1 MAEWWATLSVA
12 MKVLWGIT
20 LAASLIFI
28 IQSVLTFIGADAD
41 STGLDGGGFD
51 AGSSDISGGLD
62 SADGGMDASVHSAD
76 GTATGGS
83 NLYTFRNLINFLLG
97 FGWSVIL
104 LRESIKPTA
113 VLIFVSVL
121 IGVGL
126 VAAVMYMFR
135 LLSKMQQSGTINVYT
150 QAVGCQGSTY
160 LRIPGNRMGEGKVQI
175 TINGAVREYD
185 AQTEGD
191 TIPTGTPIKV
201 VEVINEGTLLV
212 ETLASEII

>member
-12 MKVLWGIT
+12 MKVLWGVT

-51 AGSSDISGGLD
+51 
-62 SADGGMDASVHSAD
+62 SADMGGGMDAAD
-76 GTATGGS
+76 GSDATVSGGS

-104 LRESIKPTA
+104 LRDSIKPTA
-113 VLIFVSVL
+113 VLIFVAALVGL
-121 IGVGL
+121 GL

-135 LLSKMQQSGTINVYT
+135 LLSKMQ
-150 QAVGCQGSTY
+150 
-160 LRIPGNRMGEGKVQI
+160 P
-175 TINGAVREYD
+175 
-185 AQTEGD
+185 EGD

-201 VEVINEGTLLV
+201 VEVINESTLLV

>member
-12 MKVLWGIT
+12 MKVLWGVT

-28 IQSVLTFIGADAD
+28 IQSVMTFIGADAD
-41 STGLDGGGFD
+41 STGLDGGLD
-51 AGSSDISGGLD
+51 AGSDFGGMHSADGALD
-62 SADGGMDASVHSAD
+62 ASADGGD
-76 GTATGGS
+76 GSITGGS

-104 LRESIKPTA
+104 LRDSIKPTA
-113 VLIFVSVL
+113 ILIFVAAL
-121 IGVGL
+121 IGLGL

-160 LRIPGNRMGEGKVQI
+160 LKIPGNRSGEGKVQI

>member
-12 MKVLWGIT
+12 MKVLWGVT

-51 AGSSDISGGLD
+51 
-62 SADGGMDASVHSAD
+62 SADMGGGMDAAD
-76 GTATGGS
+76 GSDANVSGGS

-104 LRESIKPTA
+104 LRDSIKPTA
-113 VLIFVSVL
+113 VLIFVAALVGL
-121 IGVGL
+121 GL

-160 LRIPGNRMGEGKVQI
+160 LKIPGNRAGEGKVQI

-201 VEVINEGTLLV
+201 VEVINESTLLV